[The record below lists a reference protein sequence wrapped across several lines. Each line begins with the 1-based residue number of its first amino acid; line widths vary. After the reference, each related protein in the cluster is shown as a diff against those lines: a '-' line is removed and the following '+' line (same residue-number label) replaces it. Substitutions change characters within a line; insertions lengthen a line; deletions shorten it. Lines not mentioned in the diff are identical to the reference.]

1 MELDKVWRYHYVHA
15 GYFLNSRKDT
25 FLLHYRSIE
34 RCKSTLTTFSLS
46 LLFLFLLVL
55 PYDLEDSTTKKKEKR
70 VNPVIPGSAFVKTIK
85 KYLSFGSK
93 ETRGNIARW
102 SKLRNR
108 QHLTYIAKCC
118 AVEIRTLVSQ
128 HLAAP
133 LPSRAAALSSDN
145 GSVHNAADSTEKTSV
160 MCDRFFRRDVAAA
173 EIQRNREKK
182 KRKDISRS
190 TVCVF
195 HWLNY
200 PIVFNRRPKRQI
212 PREFTRDT
220 RFNAKH
226 FQRHY
231 LLFKLTQISTD
242 FC

>member
-1 MELDKVWRYHYVHA
+1 MELDKVQRYRYVHA
-15 GYFLNSRKDT
+15 EYFLNSRKDT
-25 FLLHYRSIE
+25 FLVHYRSIE

-46 LLFLFLLVL
+46 LLLSCPFIRSRRW
-55 PYDLEDSTTKKKEKR
+55 YNKKKGRNR
-70 VNPVIPGSAFVKTIK
+70 VNFVVPESAFVKTIK

-93 ETRGNIARW
+93 ETRGNIARQ

-173 EIQRNREKK
+173 EIQRNRKKK

-200 PIVFNRRPKRQI
+200 PIVFNKRPKRQI
-212 PREFTRDT
+212 PGEFIRDT

-226 FQRHY
+226 FQKHY

-242 FC
+242 FY

>member
-25 FLLHYRSIE
+25 FLVHYRSIE

-46 LLFLFLLVL
+46 LLFPCPFVRSRRW
-55 PYDLEDSTTKKKEKR
+55 YNKKKKKGKNRLNLVVPE
-70 VNPVIPGSAFVKTIK
+70 SAFVKTIK

-93 ETRGNIARW
+93 ETRGNIARQ

-133 LPSRAAALSSDN
+133 LPSKAAALSSDN
-145 GSVHNAADSTEKTSV
+145 SVHNAADSTEKTSV
-160 MCDRFFRRDVAAA
+160 MCDRFFRCDMAAA
-173 EIQRNREKK
+173 EIQRNRKKK

-195 HWLNY
+195 HWPNY
-200 PIVFNRRPKRQI
+200 PIVFNRRPKGQI
-212 PREFTRDT
+212 PREFIRDT

-226 FQRHY
+226 FQKHY
-231 LLFKLTQISTD
+231 PLFKLTSTN
-242 FC
+242 FY